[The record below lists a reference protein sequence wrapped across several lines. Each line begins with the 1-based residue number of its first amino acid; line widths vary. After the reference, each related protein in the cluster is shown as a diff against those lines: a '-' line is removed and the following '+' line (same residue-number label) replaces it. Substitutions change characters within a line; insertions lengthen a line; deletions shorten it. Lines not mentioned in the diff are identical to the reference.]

1 MWAPNKTKILRIKN
15 KKKETL
21 TLNVRFTDHVE
32 TLLHLRSIVTKE
44 GGTEKKNTN
53 GRISEA
59 RSSFIQLFPIRK
71 SKLLSF
77 RTK

>member
-32 TLLHLRSIVTKE
+32 TLLHLRSIVTKG
-44 GGTEKKNTN
+44 GGTEKNTN